1 MYLKFKRTLMHI
13 TVNEIRLKHLHR
25 HFIYSFI
32 IFSLTVDDHS
42 RVILK
47 TAASNNEGY
56 INANYIEAST
66 S

>member
-1 MYLKFKRTLMHI
+1 MYETSKLTLMHI
-13 TVNEIRLKHLHR
+13 TVTEIRLKHLHR
-25 HFIYSFI
+25 DFIGSFI
-32 IFSLTVDDHS
+32 IFSSTVDDHS

-47 TAASNNEGY
+47 TTTSNNEGY

>member
-1 MYLKFKRTLMHI
+1 MHI

-25 HFIYSFI
+25 DVIAGFI

-66 S
+66 